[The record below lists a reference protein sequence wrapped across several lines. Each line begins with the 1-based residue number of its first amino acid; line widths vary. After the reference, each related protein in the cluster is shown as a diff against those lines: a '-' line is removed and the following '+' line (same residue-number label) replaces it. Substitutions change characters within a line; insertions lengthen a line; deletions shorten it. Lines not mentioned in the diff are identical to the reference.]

1 MVGTMDLSK
10 KAVKIVKTLDRTY
23 PDAPATYLNHQN
35 PFEML
40 IATILSARATDAGVN
55 KISPVLFKRYP
66 TPEKMAKANLEE
78 IGQIIRPLGAFNKKA
93 GYITGTSRLLVE
105 IFGSKVPSTMEELI
119 SFPGVSRKTGNV
131 ILSVVFGLSEG
142 VVVDTHVMRV
152 TIRLGLSEH
161 DKKPQKIEKNL
172 MELLPEKLWND
183 YARLIG
189 AHGRQTCKAR
199 RPNCIECSLNNLCP
213 SAEFDE

>member
-1 MVGTMDLSK
+1 MDLSK